1 MTPRS
6 DSLPEAQRPAA
17 GAQARLVVDL
27 AALRANWRL
36 LAERAGAAEC
46 GAAVKA
52 DAYGIGLAAAVPAL
66 AAAGCQSFFVAHLG
80 EALAARRLAPQARV
94 FLLNGL
100 PPAHADTLH
109 PAGVRPVLGDLAQ
122 LARWRDLGGGP
133 CALQIDT
140 GMNRLGLRWDDAPP
154 TAADLAALG
163 VELLLSHFVASEEPT
178 HPLNETQIARFAQW
192 RARYPELPASMANS
206 SAHFLAERPYYALTR
221 PGYALY
227 GGNPTPDAP
236 NPMRD
241 VVRLSAPILSIRA
254 VPTGETCGYNARW
267 TAKRPSRIA
276 SIGVGYAD
284 GYPRGCGGFDERP
297 GAQVVIEGRRCPL
310 VGRVSMDLALI
321 DVTDAASA
329 RVGSEAVLIGEGIG
343 VDEVGGWAGTNGYEV
358 LTRLGP
364 RYDRIYKD

>member
-1 MTPRS
+1 MTAAS
-6 DSLPEAQRPAA
+6 DSPPASRAHA

-36 LAERAGAAEC
+36 LAERAGPAEC

-66 AAAGCQSFFVAHLG
+66 AAAGCKTFFVAHLG
-80 EALAARRLAPQARV
+80 EAQALRRLAPHARV

-100 PPAHADTLH
+100 PPESDDALRR
-109 PAGVRPVLGDLAQ
+109 AGVRPVLGDLAQ
-122 LARWRDLGGGP
+122 LARWRSLGGGP

-154 TAADLAALG
+154 PAADLAALG
-163 VELLLSHFVASEEPT
+163 VELLLSHFVASEEPS
-178 HPLNETQIARFAQW
+178 HPLNPAQIARFADW
-192 RARYPELPASMANS
+192 RERYPRLPASMANS
-206 SAHFLAERPYYALTR
+206 SAHFMAEPPAYALTR

-227 GGNPTPDAP
+227 GGNPTPGAP

-241 VVRLSAPILSIRA
+241 VVRLSAPVLSIRD
-254 VPTGETCGYNARW
+254 VPAGETCGYNARW
-267 TAKRPSRIA
+267 TARRPSRIA
-276 SIGVGYAD
+276 TIGVGYAD
-284 GYPRGCGGFDERP
+284 GYPRGCGGFDDRP
-297 GAQVVIEGRRCPL
+297 GAVAVVEGRRCPL

-329 RVGSEAVLIGEGIG
+329 CVGCDAALIGEGIG

-364 RYDRIYKD
+364 RYARSYRD